1 MCVRAACKAK
11 THVRCREET
20 HTIILTD
27 YGKLA
32 FPNHPNLKVEVTLAC
47 LAHEQPP
54 RCWQVLEAWRNQDRS
69 KVPRALWKKLAKA
82 RRQRRQRERL
92 RHLSGGRLH

>member
-11 THVRCREET
+11 THVRCSEET

-27 YGKLA
+27 NGKLA
-32 FPNHPNLKVEVTLAC
+32 FPNHPHLRAEVILLRLAR
-47 LAHEQPP
+47 EQLHGC
-54 RCWQVLEAWRNQDRS
+54 RQVLKAWQNQDRS

-92 RHLSGGRLH
+92 RQLSGGRLH